1 MDGLADIDGI
11 AAHFDG
17 QADFADHVAG
27 TWADNGT
34 TDHAMRFGIE
44 NQLGETIVG
53 AVGDGASGCRPR
65 ELGDIN
71 LAAFLLR
78 LLLGDAD
85 PRHFRMCVGDA
96 GDHLRVKRCPRQFGV
111 VF

>member
-1 MDGLADIDGI
+1 MRHFCGHADRLAERWVRMDGLADIDGI

-44 NQLGETIVG
+44 NQLGEKMCIRDRCRVDQRFFIALELVG
-53 AVGDGASGCRPR
+53 
-65 ELGDIN
+65 
-71 LAAFLLR
+71 
-78 LLLGDAD
+78 
-85 PRHFRMCVGDA
+85 
-96 GDHLRVKRCPRQFGV
+96 
-111 VF
+111 